1 MRHLRRLHTAAIR
14 AAAILPA
21 ALLAGAL
28 ASPAPS
34 LGAPAGPETATA
46 PNPTDPSPAP
56 PLPTPA
62 QPNPTT
68 APNPSD
74 PSATTPPP
82 PPVPPPTDGVLYE
95 RSVRLN
101 RQDRNVVRTGPG
113 DGFAIKGVFE
123 KGRTFIVIAK
133 SGDWYNVR
141 LSDTETGWI
150 HASLCEEFDD
160 FSDLEF
166 RPNPRLFSRVGSFV
180 LTAQVGGY
188 SFDRKSNSLELGGR
202 VGYYLLDFLEVEG
215 GLTWTHVSRPLET
228 VESLFNLRLEEEKF
242 HMLFYNLNL
251 TVELLPGRQ
260 MVPFITG
267 GAGSTILQGSAE
279 ATINFGAGTRLYLGK
294 KTAMRWEVRNY
305 RFSSGDDTSR
315 RSNSNFEIVLGTSFL
330 L

>member
-1 MRHLRRLHTAAIR
+1 MRHLRRLHTGAIR

-21 ALLAGAL
+21 ALLAGTLAT
-28 ASPAPS
+28 ASPAP
-34 LGAPAGPETATA
+34 LLRTPAG
-46 PNPTDPSPAP
+46 SK
-56 PLPTPA
+56 TP
-62 QPNPTT
+62 T

-74 PSATTPPP
+74 LDPPTTPSSDTAAVAQSAPSAAVAVTPR
-82 PPVPPPTDGVLYE
+82 TDGVLYE

-123 KGRTFIVIAK
+123 KGRTFTVIAK
-133 SGDWYNVR
+133 SGDWYNIR

-242 HMLFYNLNL
+242 HMVFYNLNL